1 MAELFRDS
9 GFEKTAFIASKTG
22 AAATIINAPG
32 ENKNIYLLGSNSTAT
47 ATIKEGDANGNFIM
61 VVAAGNANFP
71 GTVKVTEN
79 TGIFV
84 DSVGTTTLF
93 YYIA

>member
-1 MAELFRDS
+1 MTELFRDS

-32 ENKNIYLLGSNSTAT
+32 EGKNIYLLGANSTQVAT
-47 ATIKEGDANGNFIM
+47 LREGDANGNFIM
-61 VVAAGNANFP
+61 ILAAGNSNFP

-79 TGIFV
+79 TGV
-84 DSVGTTTLF
+84 YLDSAGTSTVF